1 MTQDDRDAAPR
12 PEAEEATGEQPADG
26 APPRDDD
33 APHSELEEGLAH
45 LGRALGGLTSRLLG
59 ERITGIPVPP
69 DRPAVSPEV
78 DAVVEQVGS
87 SLGRLMRAT
96 GEGLKRHPT
105 RPLQALDEAT
115 RLSRE
120 PIETPEGVGP
130 VTVGL
135 RSLASGLGATAE
147 ALLDKV
153 APRRPAGPDTEHAA
167 GKADDGAPTEA
178 PAEAPAED
186 ADEG

>member
-1 MTQDDRDAAPR
+1 MSQDERDAPPR
-12 PEAEEATGEQPADG
+12 PEDAADERPADE
-26 APPRDDD
+26 APPPEDD

-59 ERITGIPVPP
+59 ERVTGIPVPP

-78 DAVVEQVGS
+78 DAVVEQVGD

-96 GEGLKRHPT
+96 GEGLRRHPT
-105 RPLQALDEAT
+105 RPLQALEEAT

-120 PIETPEGVGP
+120 PIEAPEGVGP

-147 ALLDKV
+147 AVLDKV
-153 APRRPAGPDTEHAA
+153 APRRPAEPETPEEGD
-167 GKADDGAPTEA
+167 EA
-178 PAEAPAED
+178 RD
-186 ADEG
+186 ADPATDEDRGEG